1 MNTSNSK
8 QKDTLLIKYIVL
20 LRGINVGGHRK
31 VHMAELRDLLAN
43 IGFCDIK
50 TYVQSGNVVFK
61 VAETN
66 VKDIEKSIQK
76 SIIDH
81 FGFEVLVMARTRQ
94 QLQKIFDDCPFSE
107 DKKINSYFAI
117 LSHVPQEDLV
127 QKAYEKTYDDE
138 EYSIINDC
146 IYFYSEKGYGKAK
159 FSLNYFERKL
169 NVNAT
174 ARNYKTML
182 KLLSLSA
189 EN

>member
-1 MNTSNSK
+1 MKT
-8 QKDTLLIKYIVL
+8 YIVL

-31 VHMAELRDLLAN
+31 VPMVELRELLTKT
-43 IGFCDIK
+43 GFSDVK
-50 TYVQSGNVVFK
+50 TYIQSGNVIFK
-61 VAETN
+61 FAETN
-66 VKDIEKSIQK
+66 AQKIENSIQK
-76 SIIDH
+76 SIADH
-81 FGFEVLVMARTRQ
+81 FGFDVSVMVRTRQ

-117 LSHVPQEDLV
+117 LSHSPDKDLV
-127 QKAYEKTYDDE
+127 QEAYNKTYENE
-138 EYSIINDC
+138 EYEITNDC
-146 IYFYSEKGYGKAK
+146 LYFYSNKGYGNAK

-169 NVNAT
+169 KVNAT

>member
-1 MNTSNSK
+1 MV
-8 QKDTLLIKYIVL
+8 DYIAL

-31 VHMAELRDLLAN
+31 VPMAELRGLLTN
-43 IGFCDIK
+43 IGFSNVK
-50 TYVQSGNVVFK
+50 TYIQSGNVIFK

-66 VKDIEKSIQK
+66 VQEIENSIQK
-76 SIIDH
+76 SIADH
-81 FGFEVLVMARTRQ
+81 FGFEVSVMVRTRQ

-117 LSHVPQEDLV
+117 LSHSPDKDLV
-127 QKAYEKTYDDE
+127 QEAYVKTYENE
-138 EYSIINDC
+138 EYKIINDC
-146 IYFYSEKGYGKAK
+146 LYFYSNRGYGNSK
-159 FSLNYFERKL
+159 FSLNYFEKKL

>member
-1 MNTSNSK
+1 MKT
-8 QKDTLLIKYIVL
+8 YIAL

-31 VHMAELRDLLAN
+31 VPMAELRDLLTK
-43 IGFCDIK
+43 IGLSNVK
-50 TYVQSGNVVFK
+50 TYIQSGNVIFK

-66 VKDIEKSIQK
+66 VQEIENSIQK
-76 SIIDH
+76 SIADH
-81 FGFEVLVMARTRQ
+81 FGFEVSVMVRTRQ
-94 QLQKIFDDCPFSE
+94 QLQKIFDNCPFSE

-117 LSHVPQEDLV
+117 LSHSPDKDLV
-127 QKAYEKTYDDE
+127 QEAYEKTYENE
-138 EYSIINDC
+138 EYKIINDC
-146 IYFYSEKGYGKAK
+146 LYFYSDKGYGNAK
-159 FSLNYFERKL
+159 FSLNYFEKKL